1 MFKDWKSDEMRFALF
16 TKGTATRILGMSIAS
31 ISLRM
36 QGKIPNGISIWYFS
50 EPSISLGY
58 FQDIDTD
65 IDLELAKK
73 HNIEICRRLEGMGG
87 GVIFLDPEGFMGI
100 GILADKTI
108 FPTMEEAF
116 HKSGAALTE
125 MYKILGVKDAKYYPP
140 DDVRAEGSGRKMGAV
155 GVTEV
160 GGLYLVNSSNFP
172 GYIKSDLLPQIAR
185 IPEEKWK
192 DKKIKSFGEYQGGVE
207 AEIGHRPDPFE
218 FASAAYKAF
227 GKVFGVKFRIQ
238 DLTEEEWEMCEDF
251 AVRAQSD
258 EHMFAVSSKKRFGKI
273 PPDHKYGI
281 GRYKS
286 GKLVESRVLLDSKG
300 IIKDMFFAGDFY
312 AKPVPIMR
320 EMEESLKGV
329 SAKDDK
335 TMLEK
340 IKVAYQKPNWE
351 TSEIS
356 PEDFLK
362 ALVAGC
368 KAALES
374 G

>member
-1 MFKDWKSDEMRFALF
+1 MKFTLF

-36 QGKIPNGISIWYFS
+36 QGKVPNGISVWYFP

-108 FPTMEEAF
+108 FSSMQEAF
-116 HKSGAALTE
+116 YKSGTALTE

-140 DDVRAEGSGRKMGAV
+140 DDVRAERSGRKMGAV

-160 GGLYLVNSSNFP
+160 GGLYLINSSNFP
-172 GYIKSDLLPQIAR
+172 GYISSDLLPQIAR

-207 AEIGHRPDPFE
+207 AETGYCPNPYE
-218 FASAAYKAF
+218 FAGAVYKAF
-227 GKVFGVKFRIQ
+227 EDVLDIKFKPGTYIKDELDQ
-238 DLTEEEWEMCEDF
+238 MALLNMKAMSEEHTF
-251 AVRAQSD
+251 ARA
-258 EHMFAVSSKKRFGKI
+258 HKRRFAGA
-273 PPDHKYGI
+273 PPDYKIAIGKYKA
-281 GRYKS
+281 R
-286 GKLVESRVLLDSKG
+286 KLVESRILVDPKG
-300 IIKDMFFAGDFY
+300 VIRDIFFCGDFY
-312 AKPVPIMR
+312 AKPVPVLK

-329 SAKDDK
+329 SISDDE
-335 TMLEK
+335 TILSK
-340 IKVAYQKPNWE
+340 IKAAYEKPGWE
-351 TSEIS
+351 TSQIS

-362 ALVAGC
+362 AVIAGRESL
-368 KAALES
+368 KAS
-374 G
+374 K

>member
-1 MFKDWKSDEMRFALF
+1 MKFALF

-31 ISLRM
+31 ITLRM
-36 QGKIPNGISIWYFS
+36 QNKVPNGLSVWYFS

-65 IDLELAKK
+65 LDLELAKK

-87 GVIFLDPEGFMGI
+87 GTIFLDHTGFMGI

-108 FPTMEEAF
+108 FSSMEEAF
-116 HKSGAALTE
+116 HKTGAGLTE
-125 MYKILGVKDAKYYPP
+125 MYKILGVNDAKYYPP
-140 DDVRAEGSGRKMGAV
+140 DDVRAEGTGRKMGAV

-160 GGLYLVNSSNFP
+160 GGLYLINSSNFP
-172 GYIKSDLLPQIAR
+172 GYISSDLLPQIAR

-207 AEIGHRPDPFE
+207 AETGHRPDPYE

-227 GKVFGVKFRIQ
+227 GKVLGVEWRIGEYI
-238 DLTEEEWEMCEDF
+238 EEEWEMCEDF
-251 AVRAQSD
+251 AVKAQSD
-258 EHMFAVSSKKRFGKI
+258 EHMFAVSSKKRFGEI
-273 PPDHKYGI
+273 PSDHKFGL

-286 GKLVESRVLLDSKG
+286 GKLVESRVILDSKG
-300 IIKDMFFAGDFY
+300 ITKDMFFCGDFY
-312 AKPVPIMR
+312 AKPVPVLR
-320 EMEESLKGV
+320 QMEDTLKGV
-329 SAKDDK
+329 SATDEK

-340 IKVAYQKPNWE
+340 IKVAYNDPNWE

-356 PEDFLK
+356 AEDFLK

-368 KAALES
+368 TAALES
-374 G
+374 D